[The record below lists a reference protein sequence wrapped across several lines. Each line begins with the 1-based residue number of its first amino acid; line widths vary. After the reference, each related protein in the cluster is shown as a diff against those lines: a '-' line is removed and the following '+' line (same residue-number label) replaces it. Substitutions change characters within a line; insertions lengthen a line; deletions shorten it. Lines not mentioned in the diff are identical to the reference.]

1 MQSLPLHKY
10 SNYFHKLDFFNGIED
25 FNDLEKKIIN
35 QTTPNGLTKELID
48 GYAME
53 VFSEAFLNLH
63 FPGVKKVWPQGYV
76 QLIF

>member
-25 FNDLEKKIIN
+25 FNDLENKIIN
-35 QTTPNGLTKELID
+35 QTIQWINKSGD

-53 VFSEAFLNLH
+53 VFSEAFKSS
-63 FPGVKKVWPQGYV
+63 FRC
-76 QLIF
+76 